1 MNNLGADQTAAIKQA
16 NELGL
21 TKKMKIV
28 CSKTA
33 MHTIQELG
41 AVYDENIIG
50 GMTFYWKLRDKY
62 ATSKKFSDAF
72 QKKYGKPI
80 EQDGESGYVA
90 TNVLFMA
97 AQKAGTVT
105 DKEKIMNAMEGLK
118 YELTKGPEYVRGCD
132 HQRVQSYLI
141 VKGKG
146 KKAKEWDVADIVA
159 EIPAES
165 IIMSCENNA
174 KKLPF
179 SNVKLPK

>member
-1 MNNLGADQTAAIKQA
+1 
-16 NELGL
+16 
-21 TKKMKIV
+21 MKIV

-41 AVYDENIIG
+41 AVYDENIMG

-118 YELTKGPEYVRGCD
+118 YELTKGPEYVRACD

-141 VKGKG
+141 VQGKG

-159 EIPAES
+159 EIPGES

-179 SNVKLPK
+179 ANVKLPK

>member
-1 MNNLGADQTAAIKQA
+1 MNNLGSDQTAAIKQA

-33 MHTIQELG
+33 MHTIKELG
-41 AVYDENIIG
+41 STYDENVMG
-50 GMTFYWKLRDKY
+50 GMTFFWKLQDKY
-62 ATSKKFSDAF
+62 PTSKKFVESYM
-72 QKKYGKPI
+72 KKFGDPV

-97 AQKAGTVT
+97 IEKAGTVT
-105 DKEKIMNAMEGLK
+105 DKEKIMKAMEGIK
-118 YELTKGPEYVRGCD
+118 YELTKGPEYVRACD
-132 HQRVQSYLI
+132 RQRVQSYLL

-146 KKAKEWDVADIVA
+146 EKAKGWDIADIIA
-159 EIPAES
+159 EIPAED
-165 IIMSCENNA
+165 ILMSCEDNA

-179 SNVKLPK
+179 SKIKLPK